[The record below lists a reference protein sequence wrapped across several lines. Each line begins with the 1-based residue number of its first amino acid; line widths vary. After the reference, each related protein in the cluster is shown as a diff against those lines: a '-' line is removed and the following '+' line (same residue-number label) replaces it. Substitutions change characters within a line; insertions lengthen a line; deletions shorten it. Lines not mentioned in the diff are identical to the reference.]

1 MANKMSGNNKAY
13 WDVAMKFFNL
23 EDGDVNRLKKDI
35 DDRDS
40 RLYELVF
47 TWNQLKHT
55 GKIKGLRSF
64 KTNFSKFFGL
74 DIPTDATREDRRF
87 WYKHI
92 DEIDERWNKYIKVTE
107 ANIKGD
113 NE

>member
-13 WDVAMKFFNL
+13 WDVAMKFFDL
-23 EDGDVNRLKKDI
+23 EDGDLNKLKKDI

-40 RLYELVF
+40 HLYQLVF
-47 TWNQLKHT
+47 TWYTLRYE
-55 GKIKGLRSF
+55 GKVKGLRSF

-74 DIPTDATREDRRF
+74 DIPTDTTRAERRF

-92 DEIDERWNKYIKVTE
+92 DEITERWNMLH
-107 ANIKGD
+107 D
-113 NE
+113 

>member
-23 EDGDVNRLKKDI
+23 EDGDVNKLKKDI

-40 RLYELVF
+40 HLYQLVF
-47 TWNQLKHT
+47 TWYTLRYE
-55 GKIKGLRSF
+55 GKVKGLRSF
-64 KTNFSKFFGL
+64 KTNFCKFFGL
-74 DIPTDATREDRRF
+74 DIPTDATREARRF

-92 DEIDERWNKYIKVTE
+92 DEITERWNLLH
-107 ANIKGD
+107 D
-113 NE
+113 